1 MRVDL
6 ESGQPEQKA
15 GTYSPKTNWLPHFWD
30 DRSPPDGCIVAICG
44 QNEGHWR
51 GGCNTISFQGKSS
64 V

>member
-1 MRVDL
+1 MRVDS

-44 QNEGHWR
+44 QNEGH
-51 GGCNTISFQGKSS
+51 
-64 V
+64 